1 LEEYDLLTEFHQNLY
16 KVYFHQRRDKVLI
29 ELAQLIK
36 VLDLYKIL
44 EKSATGQKWKMIEEI
59 FERRKNDSIFVEEKG
74 RILALKIFS
83 FCCI

>member
-1 LEEYDLLTEFHQNLY
+1 
-16 KVYFHQRRDKVLI
+16 VLI